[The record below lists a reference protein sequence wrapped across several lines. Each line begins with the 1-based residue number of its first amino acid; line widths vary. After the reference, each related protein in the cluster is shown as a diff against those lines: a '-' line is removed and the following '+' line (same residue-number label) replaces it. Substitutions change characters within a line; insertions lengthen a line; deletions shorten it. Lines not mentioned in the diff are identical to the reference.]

1 MSMQPS
7 ESLNAEKMYT
17 AEDVRNATA
26 SNDTPKNHLAIILSI
41 ITLYIIWG
49 TTYLAQR
56 VALQSFPPF
65 LLASIRFI
73 IAGSVMLAFL
83 RVRGMSMPTLK
94 QWLGATLIGSLLFL
108 GGSGGVTFAEQ
119 WVTSGLAAVATGAMP
134 LWIALFAGFFGRW
147 PTRLEWSGLIVGFA
161 GLLLLN
167 LDHGMSATNIL
178 GPIVLLVSPICWA
191 FGSILSQHI
200 AQPKGAMASAAQLLC
215 GGVVLLF
222 VGLGSGEHV
231 SLTQAPAA
239 PAVWAMLFLI
249 VGGSLVGFTTYG
261 YLLNHVRPALATSY
275 AYVNPIVAIG
285 LGVWFA
291 GEQIS
296 LSGILATLVILS
308 GVVLVTMGRAH
319 KH

>member
-7 ESLNAEKMYT
+7 DGLDVNKT
-17 AEDVRNATA
+17 FNAEDVRNATA
-26 SNDTPKNHLAIILSI
+26 NPDMPKSRLTIILAL

-56 VALQSFPPF
+56 IALDSFPPF
-65 LLASIRFI
+65 LLAGIRFV

-83 RVRGMSMPTLK
+83 RTRGMSMPTLK
-94 QWLGATLIGSLLFL
+94 QWLGSILIGTLLFL

-134 LWIALFAGFFGRW
+134 LWIALFAGLFGRW
-147 PTRLEWSGLIVGFA
+147 PTRMEWYGLIVGFA

-167 LDHGMSATNIL
+167 LGHGISATNVL

-191 FGSILSQHI
+191 FGSILSQHL
-200 AQPKGAMASAAQLLC
+200 AQPKGAMASAAQLL
-215 GGVVLLF
+215 GGGAVLLL

-231 SLTQAPAA
+231 AQAPSASA
-239 PAVWAMLFLI
+239 IWAMLFLI
-249 VGGSLVGFTTYG
+249 GGGSLVGFTTYG
-261 YLLNHVRPALATSY
+261 YLLSRVRPSLATSY
-275 AYVNPIVAIG
+275 AYVNPIVAVG

-296 LSGILATLVILS
+296 LPGILAMLVILG
-308 GVVLVTMGRAH
+308 GVVLVTMGRTH
-319 KH
+319 K